1 MLKMGTLVKHILLI
15 LFSTFALA
23 SSASASSA
31 HSLQVNSEKA
41 LQHLYHQNA
50 KARTL
55 GEKAVAIL
63 VFPDVLK
70 AGFMVAAQRGDGVLF
85 KNGEVAGYYN
95 ITSAGYGIQAG
106 IQKLSYA
113 LFFMDEDSLKYL
125 CKSEGLDLAAA
136 PGLVMGDQGLSG
148 SMSVASLQHGIAA
161 FIWGQKGLMGGLG
174 LQGTKITKYTPSE

>member
-1 MLKMGTLVKHILLI
+1 MSKMRTLVKHILLF
-15 LFSTFALA
+15 LFSAFALA
-23 SSASASSA
+23 SSADASSA

-41 LQHLYHQNA
+41 LQHLYKQNA

-55 GEKAVAIL
+55 GEKAVAVL

-125 CKSEGLDLAAA
+125 GKSEGFDVGAA

-148 SMSVASLQHGIAA
+148 SMSVTSLQHGIAA
-161 FIWGQKGLMGGLG
+161 FIWGQKGLMGGIG
-174 LQGTKITKYTPSE
+174 LQGTKITGYTPSE